1 MVSKDEKRTAMAMC
15 RNLRLLRS
23 ITKSHS
29 NSRNKRSV
37 VLEDA
42 CEYIQEELKRKV
54 EKLDEAAS
62 LYDAIIGMPM
72 LKVEEE
78 ERGFVIKVV
87 SERSC
92 EGLLILILEAIEEV
106 GLDVVEARVS
116 CVHAFSLQ
124 VVAVGVGVGTKK
136 DNEEAHDDVD
146 AQLVHQI
153 VFQAIQNWRA
163 NVATHS

>member
-15 RNLRLLRS
+15 RNLLLRS

-42 CEYIQEELKRKV
+42 CEYIQEELKR
-54 EKLDEAAS
+54 
-62 LYDAIIGMPM
+62 
-72 LKVEEE
+72 
-78 ERGFVIKVV
+78 KVV